1 MFIEISDM
9 KNIFRDNLETEFAE
23 KHFFRRMDYPTRGS
37 PISIDFTLHLGIQ
50 EYHPCRDYFAERME
64 RELKWH

>member
-1 MFIEISDM
+1 
-9 KNIFRDNLETEFAE
+9 LETEFAE